1 MFYSA
6 GAAAR
11 RADEIWEDW
20 EESMQTDLGHIQ
32 FNVQP
37 VNVPFYKD
45 LMAFLGWQTVYADEG
60 MLGVSGKS
68 GSSLWFMGQ
77 TKDVNN
83 DYDGPGMNH
92 LAISAESQA
101 DVDAAAAY
109 LKEHKVELLFGTPQ
123 HRPDFA
129 QSEDQTYYQ
138 VMFESPDRILLEVV
152 YTGPKSA

>member
-1 MFYSA
+1 
-6 GAAAR
+6 
-11 RADEIWEDW
+11 
-20 EESMQTDLGHIQ
+20 MQNSVSHIQ
-32 FNVQP
+32 FNVDP
-37 VNVPFYKD
+37 AHLSFYRD
-45 LMAFLGWQTVYADEG
+45 LTAYLGWKTIYDGDG
-60 MLGVSGKS
+60 MLGVGGKDQC
-68 GSSLWFMGQ
+68 SLWFAGQ
-77 TKDVNN
+77 VKEVSN

-92 LAISAESQA
+92 LAIAAESQA

-109 LKEHKVELLFGTPQ
+109 LKQHNVALLFGTPQ